1 MLQAKDIRRG
11 ELDREI
17 TFIKAVTTRGTSNQD
32 KITGWEEVASDP
44 TVFSRRRELPGVE
57 IVVGGQ
63 LKFVQKTEFAVV
75 YRTDLTTMNRIV
87 FEDKVYEIISITE
100 SMQRKMY
107 LLVIA
112 NYLENVTNPL
122 LVVAG
127 IFDST
132 FDPSF
137 E

>member
-17 TFIKAVTTRGTSNQD
+17 TFIVATTTRGTSNQD
-32 KITGWEEVASDP
+32 KVTGWDEIAENP
-44 TVFSRRRELPGVE
+44 TVFARRRELPGVE

-63 LKFVQKTEFAVV
+63 LKFIQKTEFAVV
-75 YRTDLTTMNRIV
+75 YRTDITTRNRIV

-100 SMQRKMY
+100 SIQRKMY

-112 NYLENVTNPL
+112 NYLDNVTNPL
-122 LVVAG
+122 LVTEG
-127 IFDST
+127 IFDTT
-132 FDPSF
+132 FDDSF